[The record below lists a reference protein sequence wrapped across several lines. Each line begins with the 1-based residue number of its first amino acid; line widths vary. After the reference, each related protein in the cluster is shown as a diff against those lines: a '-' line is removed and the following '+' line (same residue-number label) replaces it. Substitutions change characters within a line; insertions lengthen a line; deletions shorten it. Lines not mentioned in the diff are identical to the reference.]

1 MLFFS
6 SSSTKLIT
14 YILPVYFFTACILGF
29 VWEDYIFNDKY
40 KKSINISVYIFGGIC
55 ILAGILTCFAQFVL
69 PAQTYADLL
78 IIKWFSISLVL
89 IFGISSLF
97 CAIKKSPKGVFMTY
111 VLFILVTSAFGTKL
125 FYNMD
130 YEFGQNDLMKFAKF
144 SRENGKKLVVLNDE
158 RKYSVLYYY
167 GVPTNMK
174 NRDVLFISLGDK
186 DEMAQLGHVLDD
198 KNVYVIIRKKQIQ
211 KIDEVLDFDIIQ
223 EGRKHLLV
231 KVH

>member
-1 MLFFS
+1 M
-6 SSSTKLIT
+6 
-14 YILPVYFFTACILGF
+14 GF

-69 PAQTYADLL
+69 PAQTYADFI
-78 IIKWFSISLVL
+78 IIKWFSIALVL

-97 CAIKKSPKGVFMTY
+97 CAIKKSPKGVFATY

-167 GVPTNMK
+167 GVPTDMK

-186 DEMAQLGHVLDD
+186 DEMTQLGHILDD
-198 KNVYVIIRKKQIQ
+198 KNIYVIIRKKQIQ